1 MKIIRCATIGLSL
14 NIFCKGILQDLKDQ
28 GYEVVAVSS
37 PDEDLKQV
45 AAREDVRTIGV
56 EMERKISL
64 VKDMKALWTLY
75 RVFRAE
81 KPDMVHSMTPKAGLL
96 CMMAAWMAR
105 VPYRV
110 HTFTGLIWPT
120 TSGIKRKI
128 LMMTDKITCACAT
141 HVIPESLGVLDDLKN
156 YGITK
161 KPMRLLGY
169 GNVKGVDLS
178 FWQKPEMLGV
188 RSSQPIARAFL
199 CSWRED
205 EALAEGSKSEEFGVI
220 APDGKKLFTFLF
232 VGRIVGDKGINE
244 LVAAF
249 NKLIE
254 RKKEKGEG
262 RSCRLVLVGWIE
274 DHLDPVT
281 PETRHLIDTMPEI
294 EAVGPKPVEDLLAYY
309 AASDCF
315 VFPSYREGFPN
326 TVLEAGAME
335 LASIVTDINGCRD
348 IILKAIGSQ
357 YVSQHLQPGETMSIR
372 ENGVMVPSKDA
383 DALYE
388 AMCWMMEHE
397 EERLQ
402 MGKRARQII
411 SERWE
416 QGFVR
421 EKLYEFYR
429 EVLSERG

>member
-64 VKDMKALWTLY
+64 FKDMKALWALY

-105 VPYRV
+105 VPYRI

-128 LMMTDKITCACAT
+128 LMMTDRITCACAT

-178 FWQKPEMLGV
+178 FWQKPEKLGV
-188 RSSQPIARAFL
+188 
-199 CSWRED
+199 W
-205 EALAEGSKSEEFGVI
+205 SEEFGAI
-220 APDGKKLFTFLF
+220 APDGRKLFTFLF

-254 RKKEKGEG
+254 SKKNKGEG

-309 AASDCF
+309 AAADCF

-348 IILKAIGSQ
+348 IILKAIDSQ

-388 AMCWMMEHE
+388 AMCWMMEHD

-429 EVLSERG
+429 EVLRERG

>member
-45 AAREDVRTIGV
+45 AAREDVCTIGV

-64 VKDMKALWTLY
+64 FKDMKALWALY

-96 CMMAAWMAR
+96 CMMASWMAR

-128 LMMTDKITCACAT
+128 LMMTDRITCACAT

-156 YGITK
+156 YGITR

-178 FWQKPEMLGV
+178 FWQKPEKLGV
-188 RSSQPIARAFL
+188 R
-199 CSWRED
+199 
-205 EALAEGSKSEEFGVI
+205 GEEFGAI

-244 LVAAF
+244 LVSAF

-348 IILKAIGSQ
+348 IILKAIDSQ

-372 ENGVMVPSKDA
+372 KNGVMVPSKDA

-388 AMCWMMEHE
+388 AMCWMMEHD

-429 EVLSERG
+429 EVLRERG

>member
-14 NIFCKGILQDLKDQ
+14 NIFCKGIIQDLKDQ

-37 PDEDLKQV
+37 PDEDLREV
-45 AAREDVRTIGV
+45 AEREQVRTIGV
-56 EMERKISL
+56 EMDRKISL
-64 VKDMKALWTLY
+64 LKDMKALWALY
-75 RVFRAE
+75 HVFRAE

-96 CMMAAWMAR
+96 CMMAAWMSG
-105 VPYRV
+105 VPYRI

-120 TSGIKRKI
+120 TSGIKRQI
-128 LMMTDKITCACAT
+128 LMMTDRITCACAT
-141 HVIPESLGVLDDLKN
+141 HVIPESLGVLNDLKN
-156 YGITK
+156 FGITK
-161 KPMRLLGY
+161 KPMHILGY

-178 FWQKPEMLGV
+178 YWRRTNPECRINNV
-188 RSSQPIARAFL
+188 KCKIDSDAVS
-199 CSWRED
+199 ED
-205 EALAEGSKSEEFGVI
+205 
-220 APDGKKLFTFLF
+220 DTFTFLF

-254 RKKEKGEG
+254 SEKGDEKK
-262 RSCRLVLVGWIE
+262 CRLVLVGWIE

-281 PETRHLIDTMPEI
+281 PETRHLIDSIPEI
-294 EAVGPKPVEDLLAYY
+294 EAVGPKPVDDLLSYY
-309 AASDCF
+309 AAADCF

-335 LASIVTDINGCRD
+335 LASIVTDINGSRE
-348 IILKAIGSQ
+348 IIGPSLSPFKGEDQ
-357 YVSQHLQPGETMSIR
+357 TPCNHYLNPGETMSIR
-372 ENGVMVPSKDA
+372 ENGVVIPSKDA
-383 DALYE
+383 DALYD
-388 AMCWMMEHE
+388 AMLWMMEHE

-402 MGKRARQII
+402 MGKRAREIV

-421 EKLYEFYR
+421 EKLYDFYR
-429 EVLSERG
+429 ETLKK